1 MVISRPPLYQA
12 CIPPRT
18 TKPQFSSRYSQPRPQ
33 VYRGFNGPPGWLRIT
48 PVVALAH
55 PCSQSSL
62 WCQNEPAS
70 SHTLDC
76 RASSASICEHLCSQP
91 CQLLFMKFELYSFV
105 APFVRFHGGGCRAAG
120 CSTKMHHD
128 DARGTGAWCHGC
140 YLRVTTRA
148 SRLHSHENS
157 CGGGRRDAAVG
168 NGDGFTGTSCKGR
181 RRRRCDQT

>member
-18 TKPQFSSRYSQPRPQ
+18 TKAQFSSRYSQPRPQ

-91 CQLLFMKFELYSFV
+91 CQLLFMKFDLYSFV
-105 APFVRFHGGGCRAAG
+105 EPFPCDSMEGDVE
-120 CSTKMHHD
+120 
-128 DARGTGAWCHGC
+128 
-140 YLRVTTRA
+140 LQ
-148 SRLHSHENS
+148 
-157 CGGGRRDAAVG
+157 AAVP
-168 NGDGFTGTSCKGR
+168 
-181 RRRRCDQT
+181 RCTTTMLAKPELGATDATCA